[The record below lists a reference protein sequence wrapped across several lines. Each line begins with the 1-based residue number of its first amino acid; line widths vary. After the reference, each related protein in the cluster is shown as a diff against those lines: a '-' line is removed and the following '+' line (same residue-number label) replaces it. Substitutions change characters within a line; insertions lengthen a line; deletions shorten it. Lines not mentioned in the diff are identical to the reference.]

1 MQDDSPSGYKD
12 TLIRLK
18 SKINKKLGWT
28 LFDIDETDFCNLLAF
43 ISFNPESDPDI
54 RIINGKEYRRAKSVP
69 DWL

>member
-1 MQDDSPSGYKD
+1 MQDGSPCGHKG

-18 SKINKKLGWT
+18 ITINKKLGWS

-43 ISFNPESDPDI
+43 ISFDPESDPDVA
-54 RIINGKEYRRAKSVP
+54 IINGKEYKRAKSVP

>member
-1 MQDDSPSGYKD
+1 LQDDSPSGYKD

-18 SKINKKLGWT
+18 TTINKKLGWT

-43 ISFNPESDPDI
+43 ISFSPESDPDV
-54 RIINGKEYRRAKSVP
+54 RIINGKEYRRAKNVP

>member
-1 MQDDSPSGYKD
+1 LQDDSPSGYKD